1 MNSQGEPDTS
11 GRQRALVRV
20 VLMALGAALLYGG
33 WAVAVNWSHGLDATV
48 RAGAAQVAYSVTTT
62 ALMSSLMEAVFAR
75 LPPGK
80 LRVWKTAGIASG
92 VGMVALTTVHLIA
105 RTPELLLTVL
115 PSIIMGTLFALLYCL
130 NLGRVE
136 DQTR

>member
-1 MNSQGEPDTS
+1 MKSHGEPDAK
-11 GRQRALVRV
+11 GRQRALLRV
-20 VLMALGAALLYGG
+20 LGMALGAALIYGG

-48 RAGAAQVAYSVTTT
+48 RAATAQVAYSVTTT

-80 LRVWKTAGIASG
+80 SRVWKTAGIASAI
-92 VGMVALTTVHLIA
+92 GMVALTAVHMLA
-105 RTPELLLTVL
+105 GTPELLLTVL
-115 PSIIMGTLFALLYCL
+115 PSLVMGTLFALLYSL

-136 DQTR
+136 RESE